1 MGRVDY
7 ILFAC
12 LSTVCLLLI
21 SDHLV
26 FHPNINKHVF
36 YQILFLCVG
45 NRCIEVVRDEILAK
59 EQYFHSINRH
69 FHRQTM

>member
-21 SDHLV
+21 SDNLV
-26 FHPNINKHVF
+26 FHPNINSYNKHVF

-45 NRCIEVVRDEILAK
+45 NRCIEVVRDEILARAVFP
-59 EQYFHSINRH
+59 Q
-69 FHRQTM
+69 